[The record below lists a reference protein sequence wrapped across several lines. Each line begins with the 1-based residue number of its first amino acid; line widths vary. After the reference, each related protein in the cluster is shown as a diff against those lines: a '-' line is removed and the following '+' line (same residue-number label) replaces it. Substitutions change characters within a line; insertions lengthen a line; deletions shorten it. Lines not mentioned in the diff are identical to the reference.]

1 MKIVNIF
8 FNKKIKREIG
18 YQIVF
23 WLALFAFRSVAN
35 YDKLNKPNFQELF
48 YYDLFLLI
56 CQVLLSNF
64 IYFVLIKKYFD
75 HRKYVLF
82 LFNFILSTYLFG
94 VVCRIFIVHIAEPLF
109 FDYPKESIYKI
120 VTDVKYLIFHYLLAI
135 LSGLFIFISFK
146 FMLRYRDEKQ
156 NTIQL
161 QKEKSELEL
170 KTLKA
175 QLNPHFLFNT
185 LNNIY
190 SLSVINSDKTSES
203 ISRLSDILDYILY
216 KGQNNLVSVKDE
228 MKIIDDYIEL
238 EKLRYDDRL
247 RIEKKE
253 NIEFPSL
260 IPPLLYLSVVE
271 NAFKHGAGKTS
282 GEIEIKISIAADK
295 NGCTFKVEN
304 SSFEKSPDERPGIG
318 LKNIKK
324 QLELNFQNQY
334 SLKIKQEK
342 NTFSLEIF
350 TPRKYD

>member
-1 MKIVNIF
+1 MEIVTDSIKKK
-8 FNKKIKREIG
+8 NKSEIG
-18 YQIVF
+18 CQTVF
-23 WLALFAFRSVAN
+23 WLSLLVFRTATN
-35 YDKLNKPNFQELF
+35 YGEKEKSDLELF
-48 YYDLFLLI
+48 YYGLFFLVCEILF
-56 CQVLLSNF
+56 SNF
-64 IYFVLIKKYFD
+64 IYFVLIKRYFD

-109 FDYPKESIYKI
+109 FDYPKESLFEI

-135 LSGLFIFISFK
+135 LSGTFIFISFK

-156 NTIQL
+156 NAMQL
-161 QKEKSELEL
+161 QKEKTELEL

-190 SLSVINSDKTSES
+190 SLSIINSDKTSES
-203 ISRLSDILDYILY
+203 ISWLSDILDYILY
-216 KGQNNLVSVKDE
+216 KGQNNLVSLKDE

-247 RIEKKE
+247 SIEKNE
-253 NIEFPSL
+253 NIEFPCL

-282 GEIEIKISIAADK
+282 GEIIIKISLSTNI
-295 NGCTFKVEN
+295 NGCIFKVEN
-304 SSFEKSPDERPGIG
+304 SFEKSPDERPGIG
-318 LKNIKK
+318 LENIKK

-334 SLKIKQEK
+334 SLNIKPKK

>member
-1 MKIVNIF
+1 MTIIINER
-8 FNKKIKREIG
+8 NKNEIG
-18 YQIVF
+18 YQTIF
-23 WLALFAFRSVAN
+23 WLALFAFRTTTN
-35 YDKLNKPNFQELF
+35 YHQYEKSNFQELF
-48 YYDLFLLI
+48 YYDFFLLI
-56 CQVLLSNF
+56 CQIVFSNF

-82 LFNFILSTYLFG
+82 LFNFILSAYLFG

-109 FDYPKESIYKI
+109 FDYPKESIYEI
-120 VTDVKYLIFHYLLAI
+120 ITDIKYLIFHYLLAI
-135 LSGLFIFISFK
+135 LSGSFIFISLK

-156 NTIQL
+156 NAMQL
-161 QKEKSELEL
+161 QKEKKELEL
-170 KTLKA
+170 KMLKS

-190 SLSVINSDKTSES
+190 SLSIINSDKTSES

-228 MKIIDDYIEL
+228 MKIISDYIEL

-247 RIEKKE
+247 SIEKNE

-271 NAFKHGAGKTS
+271 NAFKHGAEKTS
-282 GEIEIKISIAADK
+282 GEIEIQITVAADK
-295 NGCTFKVEN
+295 NGCIFKVEN

-318 LKNIKK
+318 LENIKK
-324 QLELNFQNQY
+324 QLRLNFQNQY